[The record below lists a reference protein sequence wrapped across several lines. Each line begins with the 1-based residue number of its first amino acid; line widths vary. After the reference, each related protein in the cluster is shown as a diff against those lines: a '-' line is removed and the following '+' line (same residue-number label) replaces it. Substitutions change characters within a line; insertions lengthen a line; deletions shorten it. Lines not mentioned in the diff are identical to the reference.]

1 MVVPRFARSWP
12 VCKLCGHSSGEANP
26 LNTPWRRGDV
36 AQRRRPWAKYQKD
49 AYVEVEGE
57 QELLPAGKLCLPCLN
72 TYRGLGAAL
81 SVACPMTSLSVCV
94 CLSLS
99 LDSLSRL
106 PQAYT
111 IATAASRNSSRIR
124 CWSQNALKSFAKLWS
139 SIYKGGTTLSF
150 TGGC

>member
-81 SVACPMTSLSVCV
+81 SVACPMTSLSVS
-94 CLSLS
+94 LSLS
-99 LDSLSRL
+99 LSLS
-106 PQAYT
+106 
-111 IATAASRNSSRIR
+111 
-124 CWSQNALKSFAKLWS
+124 LW
-139 SIYKGGTTLSF
+139 TLSPAYLRLAPAPRRRL
-150 TGGC
+150 